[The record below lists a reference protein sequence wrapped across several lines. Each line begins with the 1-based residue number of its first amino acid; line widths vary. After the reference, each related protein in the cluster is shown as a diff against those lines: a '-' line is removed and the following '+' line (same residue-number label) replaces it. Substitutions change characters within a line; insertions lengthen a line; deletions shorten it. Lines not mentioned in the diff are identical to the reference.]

1 MATSQDFVAFVCDQL
16 QGTGHVRHRAMFGE
30 YMVYVNDK
38 PLVLVCDNTAYVK
51 MLDVIADLMQGA
63 DTGFPYPGAKEHYV
77 LDVDDR
83 ALCEQVI
90 ARLEPVTP
98 LPRPKK
104 KKPKSS

>member
-1 MATSQDFVAFVCDQL
+1 
-16 QGTGHVRHRAMFGE
+16 
-30 YMVYVNDK
+30 
-38 PLVLVCDNTAYVK
+38 
-51 MLDVIADLMQGA
+51 
-63 DTGFPYPGAKEHYV
+63 V
-77 LDVDDR
+77 LDVDDQ